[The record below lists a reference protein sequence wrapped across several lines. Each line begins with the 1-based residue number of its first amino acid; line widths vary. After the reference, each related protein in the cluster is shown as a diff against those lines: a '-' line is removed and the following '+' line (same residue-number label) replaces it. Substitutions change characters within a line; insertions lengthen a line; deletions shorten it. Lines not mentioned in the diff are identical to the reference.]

1 MLHNLCRGTGLA
13 GTSSPTVF
21 RRIHPEL
28 ELVRPLLSCFR
39 TTVIEYLSQL
49 GQSYRSDSSNH
60 DQAFRRNFLR
70 HSVLP
75 LLQQVYGTEVEKR
88 LLSYS
93 LLAEE
98 SLHLQRNL
106 AKSYWLT
113 VNQLE
118 QRFVANDWL
127 PVNSCGELRFPSRN
141 LLAENWPVVQL
152 AIQHHWQKRGWR
164 QQAVTKKH
172 WDSLKS
178 VWQSL
183 KEPTRFKQR
192 ALRSLYQLP
201 QRIQVSTCNGWLL
214 MQPPATAL

>member
-1 MLHNLCRGTGLA
+1 M
-13 GTSSPTVF
+13 
-21 RRIHPEL
+21 IHPEL

-39 TTVIEYLSQL
+39 STVIEYLSQIC
-49 GQSYRSDSSNH
+49 QPYRSDSSNRN
-60 DQAFRRNFLR
+60 QAYRRNFLR

-75 LLQQVYGTEVEKR
+75 LLQQAYGPEVERR

-93 LLAEE
+93 FLAEE
-98 SLHLQRNL
+98 ALQVQRNL
-106 AKSYWLT
+106 AQSYWLS
-113 VNQLE
+113 VGKLE

-127 PVNSCGELRFPSRN
+127 PVSNGAELRFPSRT
-141 LLAENWPVVQL
+141 LLAENWTVVQL

-172 WDSLKS
+172 WDALKS
-178 VWQSL
+178 DWQTL

-214 MQPPATAL
+214 MHASPPEL